1 MATVSISLLP
11 KVNQQTNIIE
21 EDRFVIDENG
31 NVVRQKILLDSSESS
46 AATYDI
52 VKESISYSFGQ
63 SSFQT
68 SNPYRRGSLFVFL
81 NGMNISADV
90 VEVDDQNFSVG
101 DGYLEIEPEEYE
113 IFVSYT
119 KKV

>member
-11 KVNQQTNIIE
+11 RVNQQTNIIE
-21 EDRFVIDENG
+21 EERFVIDENG
-31 NVVRQKILLDSSESS
+31 NVVRQTVLLDSSESS

-52 VKESISYSFGQ
+52 VKESISFTAGQ
-63 SSFQT
+63 STFST
-68 SNPYRRGSLFVFL
+68 SNLYRRGSLFVFL

-90 VEVDDQNFSVG
+90 TEIDDQSFSFSG
-101 DGYLEIEPEEYE
+101 GYLEIEPEEYE